1 MKQQHRDQF
10 IYDED
15 DMTPFDGYDK
25 ALHAFAFSL
34 YNIEKAIKSVL
45 AGTGENSYEAII
57 SEQEGHFQNAMSPIK
72 TIPATAGQ
80 VGYSDPGIQLMKLYM
95 EHSYIFENEDSAAKN
110 AVALEWKSKSI
121 FNEE

>member
-1 MKQQHRDQF
+1 M
-10 IYDED
+10 
-15 DMTPFDGYDK
+15 
-25 ALHAFAFSL
+25 
-34 YNIEKAIKSVL
+34 